1 VSTNGV
7 TSSSTRYPPYADC
20 NSCNFYLGDGGSVKV
35 RREARKHVTETGHMV
50 WVTVEDVTRYE
61 LAGEG
66 RDGG

>member
-20 NSCNFYLGDGGSVKV
+20 NSCDFYLGDGGSVKV

-61 LAGEG
+61 PAGG
-66 RDGG
+66 GADRD